1 MNIIIIHAGEHG
13 ECRPYIRNAY
23 TLTYK
28 ERDMKKR
35 YLVIALILF
44 AFISLFIGVI
54 DIKPWDLFNLNDDKV
69 HTFLVSRVPRLI
81 SIILAGVSMSICGL
95 IMQQLSRNKFVSPTT
110 AGTLDSARLGILVS
124 LMLFTTASP
133 LVKMLVAFIFAL
145 IGTMLFMKI
154 LDRIK
159 FKDTIF
165 IPLVGLMFGNIIS
178 SISTF
183 FAYKYDLIQNMSS
196 WLQGDFSMIIKG
208 RYELLYISIPLI
220 VIAYLYANKFTVAG
234 MGEDFSKNLG
244 LNYKRVVNIGLIL
257 VALVTCTVVLTV
269 GTIPF
274 LGLIIPNIVSI
285 YRGDNLKNSLSHTA
299 LLGAVF
305 VLFCDILGRI
315 IIFPYELSISL
326 TVGVIGSAIFVYMLM
341 RRRAHGL

>member
-1 MNIIIIHAGEHG
+1 
-13 ECRPYIRNAY
+13 
-23 TLTYK
+23 
-28 ERDMKKR
+28 MKKR

-124 LMLFTTASP
+124 LMLFTSSSP
-133 LVKMLVAFIFAL
+133 LVKMLVAFVFAL
-145 IGTMLFMKI
+145 AGTMLFMKI

-220 VIAYLYANKFTVAG
+220 VVAYLYANKFTVAG

-326 TVGVIGSAIFVYMLM
+326 TVGVIGSAIFVYMIM